1 MVSRIVALVMQSSPS
16 ADCAKHLCVHRILT
30 IAIRCNNHC
39 KPDPGGTLMIRIA
52 VLGCGRIGAMHAANI
67 AAHPR
72 ARLAA
77 VQDINRVAAETAAAS
92 TGARVFETAVEV
104 FASPDVDA
112 ILIATATDT
121 HADLLEQAVAVG
133 KPVLCEKPI
142 DLSLARVNRC
152 AAAIRGVATPIQIGF
167 VRRFDPGHK
176 AVHDAVRAGDIGD
189 LHQVVITSRDPGLA
203 PEAYLKVSGG
213 ILRDMTIHDLDMARF
228 ILGEEPAVVTATGSR
243 LVAPAQMEKL
253 GDYDTVTVLMTTASG
268 KQAIVT
274 NSREAAYGYDQRVEA
289 FGSKGMAVS
298 ENRRPH
304 QMLLSGK
311 GYSNH
316 AAPLLHFFIE
326 RYREAFDAEIDA
338 FVEAVETHRPPMV
351 GFDDG
356 RRALVLAEAALKSI
370 AEGRAV
376 KVSEVD

>member
-1 MVSRIVALVMQSSPS
+1 MIQ
-16 ADCAKHLCVHRILT
+16 
-30 IAIRCNNHC
+30 IA
-39 KPDPGGTLMIRIA
+39 M
-52 VLGCGRIGAMHAANI
+52 LGCGRIGTMHAANI

-77 VQDINRVAAETAAAS
+77 VQDINGVAAKAVAAS
-92 TGARVFETAVEV
+92 TGARVIETAAEV
-104 FASPDVDA
+104 FSSPEVDA
-112 ILIATATDT
+112 VLIATATDT
-121 HADLLEQAVAVG
+121 HADLLEQAIAAG

-152 AAAIRGVATPIQIGF
+152 AAAIRGVVTPIQIGF

-176 AVHDAVRAGDIGD
+176 SIRDAVRAGDIGE
-189 LHQVVITSRDPGLA
+189 LHQAVTTSRDPGLA
-203 PEAYLKVSGG
+203 PVAYLKVSGG
-213 ILRDMTIHDLDMARF
+213 ILRDMTIHDFDMARF
-228 ILGEEPAVVTATGSR
+228 ILDEEPEVVSATGSR
-243 LVAPAQMEKL
+243 LPALMEKL
-253 GDYDTVTVLMTTASG
+253 GDYDTVTVVMTTASG
-268 KQAIVT
+268 KQAIIT
-274 NSREAAYGYDQRVEA
+274 NSREAVYGYDQRVEA

-311 GYSNH
+311 GFSSH

-338 FVEAVETHRPPMV
+338 FVEAVETHWAPIV
-351 GFDDG
+351 GFEDG

>member
-1 MVSRIVALVMQSSPS
+1 
-16 ADCAKHLCVHRILT
+16 
-30 IAIRCNNHC
+30 
-39 KPDPGGTLMIRIA
+39 MIGIA

-72 ARLAA
+72 GRLAV
-77 VQDINRVAAETAAAS
+77 VQDINIAAARAVAAS
-92 TGARVFETAVEV
+92 TGARVMETAAEI
-104 FASPDVDA
+104 FSSPDVDA
-112 ILIATATDT
+112 VLIATATDT
-121 HADLLEQAVAVG
+121 HADLLEQAVAAG

-142 DLSLARVNRC
+142 DLSLDRVNRC
-152 AAAIRGVATPIQIGF
+152 AAAIRGVSTPIQIGF

-176 AVHDAVRAGDIGD
+176 AVHEAVRAGEIGD

-213 ILRDMTIHDLDMARF
+213 ILRDMTIHDFDMARF
-228 ILGEEPAVVTATGSR
+228 ILGEEPEVIIATASR
-243 LVAPAQMEKL
+243 LVDPVLMEKL
-253 GDYDTVTVLMTTASG
+253 GDFDTVTVLMTTASG
-268 KQAIVT
+268 KQAIIT

-316 AAPLLHFFIE
+316 AAPLLNFFIE

-338 FVEAVETHRPPMV
+338 FVDAVERRQPATV
-351 GFDDG
+351 GFEDG
-356 RRALVLAEAALKSI
+356 RRALMLAEAALKSI

-376 KVSEVD
+376 KVLEVD

>member
-1 MVSRIVALVMQSSPS
+1 
-16 ADCAKHLCVHRILT
+16 
-30 IAIRCNNHC
+30 
-39 KPDPGGTLMIRIA
+39 MIGIA

-72 ARLAA
+72 ARLAV
-77 VQDINRVAAETAAAS
+77 VQDINTAAARAVTAS
-92 TGARVFETAVEV
+92 TGARVMETAAEI

-112 ILIATATDT
+112 VLIATATDT
-121 HADLLEQAVAVG
+121 HADLLEQAVAAE

-142 DLSLARVNRC
+142 DLSLDRVNRC
-152 AAAIRGVATPIQIGF
+152 AVAIRGAATPIQIGF

-176 AVHDAVRAGDIGD
+176 AVHDAVRAGEIGY

-213 ILRDMTIHDLDMARF
+213 IFRDMTIHDFDMARY
-228 ILGEEPAVVTATGSR
+228 ILGEEPEIVAATASR
-243 LVAPAQMEKL
+243 LVAPALMEEL
-253 GDYDTVTVLMTTASG
+253 GDYDTVTVLMATASG
-268 KQAIVT
+268 KQAIII

-304 QMLLSGK
+304 QMVLSGK
-311 GYSNH
+311 GYSDH
-316 AAPLLHFFIE
+316 AAPLLNFFIE

-338 FVEAVETHRPPMV
+338 FVEAVEIRQPATV
-351 GFDDG
+351 GFEDG
-356 RRALVLAEAALKSI
+356 RRALVLAEAALKSV

-376 KVSEVD
+376 KVSEGA

>member
-1 MVSRIVALVMQSSPS
+1 
-16 ADCAKHLCVHRILT
+16 
-30 IAIRCNNHC
+30 
-39 KPDPGGTLMIRIA
+39 MIGIA

-77 VQDINRVAAETAAAS
+77 VQDIHGAAARAVAAS
-92 TGARVFETAVEV
+92 TGARVIDTAVEV
-104 FASPDVDA
+104 FSSPDVDA
-112 ILIATATDT
+112 VLIATATDT
-121 HADLLEQAVAVG
+121 HADLLEQAVAAG
-133 KPVLCEKPI
+133 KSVLCEKPI
-142 DLSLARVNRC
+142 DLSLDRVNRC
-152 AAAIRGVATPIQIGF
+152 AAAIREVPTPIQIGF

-176 AVHDAVRAGDIGD
+176 AVYEAVRAGDIGD

-213 ILRDMTIHDLDMARF
+213 ILRDMTIHDFDMARH
-228 ILGEEPAVVTATGSR
+228 ILGEEPEIITATASR
-243 LVAPAQMEKL
+243 LVAPALMEKL

-268 KQAIVT
+268 KQAIIT

-338 FVEAVETHRPPMV
+338 FVEAVETRRPPVV

-356 RRALVLAEAALKSI
+356 RRALVLAEAALRSI